1 MPHTYEELYK
11 MTIGQLREIA
21 AGIEDDRLQGHSQLH
36 KEQLLPVLCQ
46 VLGVEAHAH
55 HEVVGVD
62 KSKVKTEIRELKAR
76 RDAALEAR
84 DTDELRRVRR
94 RIHRLKGQL
103 RRATV

>member
-1 MPHTYEELYK
+1 MPHTYEELHK

>member
-1 MPHTYEELYK
+1 MPHTYEELHK

-21 AGIEDDRLQGHSQLH
+21 AGIEDDRLQGNSQLH

-76 RDAALEAR
+76 REAALEAR